1 MNTVLSN
8 YGQLCGCPEILKKSC
23 KFFCRGLDIR
33 VAKIKKADADKAV
46 LEAVKQQVR
55 MAVREEA
62 LPAGVKSRA
71 VPCPWQEEM
80 KTLEKT
86 AAAMKKAWMPLYE
99 QYTDGNLSREDF
111 LLEKKRHEEEL
122 GRLESRMDEL
132 KREQEAQ
139 WEGDRKEKE
148 RASQLAGFAGQM
160 ELTEE
165 IKEKLIDKVKV
176 YSDNRIEI
184 CWKFEAGF
192 PETDTMYGCG

>member
-1 MNTVLSN
+1 MNSN
-8 YGQLCGCPEILKKSC
+8 KGAVVCGQRYYRQECD
-23 KFFCRGLDIR
+23 CRM
-33 VAKIKKADADKAV
+33 AKIKKADADKAV

-71 VPCPWQEEM
+71 VPYPWKEEM
-80 KTLEKT
+80 KTLET
-86 AAAMKKAWMPLYE
+86 AAAMKKAWMLLYE

-111 LLEKKRHEEEL
+111 LLEKKRHEEEP

-139 WEGDRKEKE
+139 WEGDRQERE
-148 RASQLAGFAGQM
+148 RASQLTGFAGQM

-192 PETDTMYGCG
+192 PEADAMHGCD

>member
-1 MNTVLSN
+1 
-8 YGQLCGCPEILKKSC
+8 
-23 KFFCRGLDIR
+23 
-33 VAKIKKADADKAV
+33 VAKIKKADADK
-46 LEAVKQQVR
+46 AVKQQVR

-71 VPCPWQEEM
+71 VPYPWQEEM

-86 AAAMKKAWMPLYE
+86 AAAMKKAWMLLYE

-111 LLEKKRHEEEL
+111 LLEKKRHEEEP

-139 WEGDRKEKE
+139 WEGDRQERE
-148 RASQLAGFAGQM
+148 RASQLTGFAGQM

-192 PETDTMYGCG
+192 PEADAMHGCG